1 MDGGP
6 PLFQGL
12 TSLHL
17 YCCPRLA
24 HALPSITSAFKRLET
39 LEIMWC
45 GDLKVV
51 FKNALA
57 GYLGKLLD
65 FELEEKR
72 VFSSISHQRF
82 YSFSFFYLAFVVSR
96 D

>member
-1 MDGGP
+1 
-6 PLFQGL
+6 
-12 TSLHL
+12 
-17 YCCPRLA
+17 
-24 HALPSITSAFKRLET
+24 
-39 LEIMWC
+39 MWC